1 MNRRRVNKAFG
12 LLSKT
17 AAVICSSILLFL
29 FAIIFVKGSAAINL
43 DFIFTAS
50 ENFGADGGILYQ
62 LIGSVILIITTA
74 IIVFPL
80 GLGLA
85 IFKSEYIKSSKL
97 QKITT
102 TLLYILNGIPSVIFG
117 IFGLIFFVNQLNTGI
132 SWLVG
137 SIILAI
143 MILPTVCITSYH
155 SLNAVPSIYRESGL
169 ALGYN
174 KEQVIKKILIPKSI
188 KGAITGLLLGLARAI
203 GETAPV
209 MFIATAFSG
218 VEIPSS
224 IYDPVA
230 TLPTHIL
237 ALSQQATNP
246 DALNNAWGASLILII
261 LTISFSFTA
270 LFIRIRH
277 KNSNI

>member
-1 MNRRRVNKAFG
+1 
-12 LLSKT
+12 
-17 AAVICSSILLFL
+17 
-29 FAIIFVKGSAAINL
+29 
-43 DFIFTAS
+43 
-50 ENFGADGGILYQ
+50 
-62 LIGSVILIITTA
+62 
-74 IIVFPL
+74 
-80 GLGLA
+80 
-85 IFKSEYIKSSKL
+85 
-97 QKITT
+97 
-102 TLLYILNGIPSVIFG
+102 
-117 IFGLIFFVNQLNTGI
+117 
-132 SWLVG
+132 
-137 SIILAI
+137 

-188 KGAITGLLLGLARAI
+188 KGAITGLLLRLARAI

>member
-29 FAIIFVKGSAAINL
+29 FAIIFIKGSAAINL

-74 IIVFPL
+74 LIVFPL

-261 LTISFSFTA
+261 LAISFSFTA